1 MALKFFDYLPIYII
15 IYEKMYKKGG
25 TEDIEK
31 GEKIE
36 GFFEKTLNEYAKF
49 SFGEAKDRMRF

>member
-1 MALKFFDYLPIYII
+1 
-15 IYEKMYKKGG
+15 MYKKGG

-49 SFGEAKDRMRF
+49 SFGKAKDRMRF